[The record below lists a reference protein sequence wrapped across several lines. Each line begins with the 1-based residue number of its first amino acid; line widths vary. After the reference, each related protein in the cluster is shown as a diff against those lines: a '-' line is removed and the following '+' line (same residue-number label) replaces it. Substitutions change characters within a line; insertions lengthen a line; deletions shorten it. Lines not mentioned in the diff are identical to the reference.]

1 MMVKSYRRF
10 HNMTQ
15 SDMANVLGI
24 STMSYC
30 RKENGEREFKLS
42 EAKTIADLFG
52 CTIEEIFFTNNVY
65 YKSINLSQV
74 L

>member
-42 EAKTIADLFG
+42 EAKTIADLF
-52 CTIEEIFFTNNVY
+52 
-65 YKSINLSQV
+65 
-74 L
+74 